1 MKVETLNIAGMQR
14 NRRLGRALSDA
25 GLGEFVRQLEYK
37 CAWYGTE
44 FQLID
49 RWYPSSK
56 TCSACGAVKQSLLL
70 SERTYRC
77 LQCGFECDRDE
88 NAARNLQAFDPA
100 ARSAVADVETR
111 KSGPPVGLP
120 GRRSVNRTG
129 NPLPLHAGS

>member
-1 MKVETLNIAGMQR
+1 MKVETLHLAGMQR
-14 NRRLGRALSDA
+14 NRRLGRALGDA

-37 CAWYGTE
+37 CAWYGTA
-44 FQLID
+44 FKKMD

-56 TCSACGAVKQSLLL
+56 TCSVCGAVKQSLLL

-77 LQCGFECDRDE
+77 LQCGFACDRDE

-100 ARSAVADVETR
+100 ARSAVADAETR
-111 KSGPPVGLP
+111 KSGLP

-129 NPLPLHAGS
+129 SPLPLDAGS

>member
-1 MKVETLNIAGMQR
+1 METLHLAGMQR
-14 NRRLGRALSDA
+14 NRRLGRALGDA

-37 CAWYGTE
+37 CAWYGTAFE
-44 FQLID
+44 KMD

-77 LQCGFECDRDE
+77 LQCGFACARDE

-100 ARSAVADVETR
+100 ARSAVADTETR
-111 KSGPPVGLP
+111 KSGLPMGLP

-129 NPLPLHAGS
+129 SPLPLDAGS